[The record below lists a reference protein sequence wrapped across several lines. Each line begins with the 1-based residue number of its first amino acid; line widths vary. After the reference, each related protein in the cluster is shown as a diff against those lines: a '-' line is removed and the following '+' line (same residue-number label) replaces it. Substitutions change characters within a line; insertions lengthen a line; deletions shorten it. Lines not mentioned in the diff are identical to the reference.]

1 MRGSGANSWYGR
13 ANSAVLR
20 GFSSPKHRIPD
31 CRRNSAL
38 NAQPSE
44 CELAFADA
52 MHHFDASNRDRRIP
66 ELLEAKHRT
75 DALLHAAV
83 VLLDQIVQVLR
94 RAQLR
99 VRGQ

>member
-1 MRGSGANSWYGR
+1 MVDTTGNDAVTRSGANSWYGR

-52 MHHFDASNRDRRIP
+52 MHHFDASNRVKRSEVDTVALVKLQIP
-66 ELLEAKHRT
+66 GDGAMTREFLFA
-75 DALLHAAV
+75 
-83 VLLDQIVQVLR
+83 
-94 RAQLR
+94 
-99 VRGQ
+99 